1 MALETWE
8 LLLRWLVAFFALLLA
23 VIAGVA
29 WNRSRN
35 PRLLFVLLALLV
47 LLANGAAFIYGT
59 LTPDFEERWLLR
71 VTLVS
76 EFLVL
81 FLLYLAVLKRNE
93 PFRAAGPPTQAE
105 SEEPASVD
113 VTHRTTGRPR

>member
-59 LTPDFEERWLLR
+59 LTPAFEERWLLR
-71 VTLVS
+71 VSLVS

-93 PFRAAGPPTQAE
+93 PLAEAGPPTRTE
-105 SEEPASVD
+105 MDEPAFVD
-113 VTHRTTGRPR
+113 VTQRAPGRPR